1 MVDQPNPTV
10 EEGGHRHLVGCVQP
24 CRGQLALS
32 TGPIGQVEAREHGA
46 VGLLE
51 LKQGQ
56 RLPVDGA
63 ERHRQAVGV
72 GQGIPNGK
80 AHVREPAAGAIT
92 APSVY
97 STIECT
103 IDWGWTTTSMRS
115 KGMSKSSWAS
125 ITSSPL
131 FIKVD
136 ESTVIFGPIDHV
148 GWARASST
156 RTAASWSRVR
166 PRKGPP
172 DAVTSKRATSA
183 APPDRRH

>member
-1 MVDQPNPTV
+1 MSGSD
-10 EEGGHRHLVGCVQP
+10 
-24 CRGQLALS
+24 S
-32 TGPIGQVEAREHGA
+32 W
-46 VGLLE
+46 
-51 LKQGQ
+51 
-56 RLPVDGA
+56 
-63 ERHRQAVGV
+63 
-72 GQGIPNGK
+72 
-80 AHVREPAAGAIT
+80 AIT

-131 FIKVD
+131 FISVE